1 MSQYTLLLLELILVA
16 AAGYFFWS
24 TRKLLAQHSQR
35 LTGMLQPDQMDAME
49 MARDVA
55 ELLTELQAMAGT
67 VRSDLAMQ
75 TVNLQDT
82 LGQAEVTIT
91 DLKRLLAKTEAEVEP
106 TEPPKPVHTPLRS
119 QIENRPPSLAPAQAE
134 AKPVAEKKAVTTLT
148 RNFGQAVAE
157 YTQFLRRDNRSE
169 ATIARLEGHVRE
181 LLTWLAGQRYSE
193 APLSRIDATEFEAYI
208 SYLETQNYRP
218 ATLKRKL
225 AALRSFSS
233 WVESALNG
241 EAPPP
246 IATEESPAVI
256 NHTSPE
262 TVESDSEVAS
272 TSQMNQLVGQSRYQ
286 AVMAMA
292 DEGLEQSAIAARTG
306 LEQEAIRM
314 MLKMAPASSIK
325 H

>member
-24 TRKLLAQHSQR
+24 TRKLLAEHSQR

-67 VRSDLAMQ
+67 VRSDLTMQ

-82 LGQAEVTIT
+82 LSQAEVTIT

-106 TEPPKPVHTPLRS
+106 TERPKPVHAPLRS
-119 QIENRPPSLAPAQAE
+119 QIENRPSSLAPARAE
-134 AKPVAEKKAVTTLT
+134 AKPVAKKKAVVDPV
-148 RNFGQAVAE
+148 RSFGEAVAE
-157 YTQFLRRDNRSE
+157 YTQYLRRDNRSE

-193 APLSRIDATEFEAYI
+193 APLSRIDTTEFEAYI
-208 SYLETQNYRP
+208 SYLESQNYRP

-241 EAPPP
+241 EATPK
-246 IATEESPAVI
+246 IASEESPAV
-256 NHTSPE
+256 NQTSSEP
-262 TVESDSEVAS
+262 VESGSEAAS
-272 TSQMNQLVGQSRYQ
+272 VSQMNQLVGQSRYQ
-286 AVMAMA
+286 AVLAMA
-292 DEGLEQSAIAARTG
+292 DEGVEQSTIAARTG